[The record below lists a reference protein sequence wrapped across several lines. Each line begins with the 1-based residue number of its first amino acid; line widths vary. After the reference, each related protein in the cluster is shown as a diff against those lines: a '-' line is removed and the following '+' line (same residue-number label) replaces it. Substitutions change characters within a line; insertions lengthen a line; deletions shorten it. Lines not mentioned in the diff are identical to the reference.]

1 MQRAGERHEA
11 MQAASSVVPAPKPTE
26 DYLLSDDIKFIQPA
40 IDHALDKIRQQLRR
54 SPDFPHITSGGKWVY
69 TTDGVWTGGF
79 WAGSLWLAYAESADA
94 EFRRAAE
101 AFSGK
106 LLARAHDER
115 NHDLGFMFYPSAIH
129 AHRIAPNPAYVQA
142 SVEAARSLAR
152 QFNPVG
158 NFIPGWGFFGGKEWS
173 GSSLVDTLMN
183 LPLLVWASRNGGEDH
198 LFDVAMRHAATSIRH
213 HQRANGSVYHV
224 FHFDEHTGEP
234 LQGGTYQGLAAES
247 SWSRGQAWALTGLS
261 LLAGMTGRAQFLD
274 AAARVASFLE
284 PHLQGAPVP
293 PWDYDVSDPAA
304 PRDSSAGAI
313 TAFGLIRLARISGNP
328 RHAVLARSVLQAL
341 TSRCLAP
348 PDQDSILAH
357 ATADLPHG
365 LGIDESTAYGDYYFL
380 KALIA
385 LRDSARPARA

>member
-1 MQRAGERHEA
+1 MQRAGGRHEA
-11 MQAASSVVPAPKPTE
+11 MQAASSVVPAPNPTE
-26 DYLLSDDIKFIQPA
+26 DHLLSDDIKFIQPA

-173 GSSLVDTLMN
+173 GS
-183 LPLLVWASRNGGEDH
+183 
-198 LFDVAMRHAATSIRH
+198 
-213 HQRANGSVYHV
+213 
-224 FHFDEHTGEP
+224 
-234 LQGGTYQGLAAES
+234 
-247 SWSRGQAWALTGLS
+247 
-261 LLAGMTGRAQFLD
+261 
-274 AAARVASFLE
+274 
-284 PHLQGAPVP
+284 
-293 PWDYDVSDPAA
+293 
-304 PRDSSAGAI
+304 
-313 TAFGLIRLARISGNP
+313 
-328 RHAVLARSVLQAL
+328 
-341 TSRCLAP
+341 
-348 PDQDSILAH
+348 
-357 ATADLPHG
+357 
-365 LGIDESTAYGDYYFL
+365 
-380 KALIA
+380 
-385 LRDSARPARA
+385 

>member
-1 MQRAGERHEA
+1 MTHSGGRHEA
-11 MQAASSVVPAPKPTE
+11 KPAAPQADSVTNPPE
-26 DYLLSDDIKFIQPA
+26 DHILSDDIKFIQPT
-40 IDHALDKIRQQLRR
+40 IDHTLEKIRQQLRR
-54 SPDFPHITSGGKWVY
+54 SSDFPHITSGGKWVY
-69 TTDGVWTGGF
+69 TKDGVWTGGF
-79 WAGSLWLAYAESADA
+79 WAGSLWLAYAESAEA
-94 EFRRAAE
+94 EFRSAAE

-129 AHRIAPNPAYVQA
+129 ADRIAPNPAYLQA

-158 NFIPGWGFFGGKEWS
+158 QFIPGWGFFGGKEWS
-173 GSSLVDTLMN
+173 GSVLVDTLMN
-183 LPLLVWASRNGGEDH
+183 LPLLVWASRNGGERH
-198 LFDVAMRHAATSIRH
+198 LFDVAMQHAATSIKH

-234 LQGGTYQGLAAES
+234 IQGGTYQGLAAES
-247 SWSRGQAWALTGLS
+247 TWSRGQAWALTGLS
-261 LLAGMTGRAQFLD
+261 LLAGMTGRGEFLD
-274 AAARVASFLE
+274 AASRVASFLE
-284 PHLQGAPVP
+284 PHLQEEPVP

-313 TAFGLIRLARISGNP
+313 TAFGLIRLARVSGDQ
-328 RHAVLARSVLQAL
+328 RHVTLARSMLRDLCA
-341 TSRCLAP
+341 RCLAP
-348 PDQDSILAH
+348 DDHDSVLAH

-380 KALIA
+380 KALMA
-385 LRDSARPARA
+385 LRDSAQPAQA